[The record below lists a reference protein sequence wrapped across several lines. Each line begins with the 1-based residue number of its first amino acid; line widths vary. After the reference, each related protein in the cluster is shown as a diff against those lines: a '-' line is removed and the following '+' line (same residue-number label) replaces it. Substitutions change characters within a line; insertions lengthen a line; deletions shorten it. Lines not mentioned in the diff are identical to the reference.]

1 MEPRFIQFEVKY
13 SHILDF
19 KDRYIPI
26 ISKYL
31 SIDDVKFTINN
42 QSSFDEYVTLLFPGN
57 SHQID
62 FRLDRLI
69 LRFEEDLEHIVKQM
83 GPTKFFFDILEEV
96 MKLNT
101 FGHIKVVI
109 INIKAIKFLDESRDE
124 ILKKFKTK
132 YLKTESDI
140 LENSNDYAIVV
151 ERKAANGE
159 VHNITF
165 GPFSPEDM
173 ARHNVSQLKGKYNS
187 DINKNGLI
195 ASYLF
200 SLRKEKTTF
209 AWFSGKLNEMI
220 ENLSRISV

>member
-1 MEPRFIQFEVKY
+1 MEPRFIQFEIKY

-42 QSSFDEYVTLLFPGN
+42 QSSFDEYVTLMFPGN

-69 LRFEEDLEHIVKQM
+69 LRFEEDLEHISKQM
-83 GPTKFFFDILEEV
+83 GPTKFFFDVLEEV

-101 FGHIKVVI
+101 FGQIKVVI
-109 INIKAIKFLDESRDE
+109 INLKAIRFIDDSSDE
-124 ILKKFKTK
+124 ILKRFEAK
-132 YLKTESDI
+132 YLKTQSDI
-140 LENSNDYAIVV
+140 LKGANDYAIVV
-151 ERKAANGE
+151 EKKMANGE
-159 VHNITF
+159 LHNITF
-165 GPFSPEDM
+165 GPFLPEDM
-173 ARHNVSQLKGKYNS
+173 AKHNVSQLKGKFNS
-187 DINKNGLI
+187 EISKNGLI

-209 AWFSGKLNEMI
+209 SWFSGKLQEML
-220 ENLSRISV
+220 ENLNRISV